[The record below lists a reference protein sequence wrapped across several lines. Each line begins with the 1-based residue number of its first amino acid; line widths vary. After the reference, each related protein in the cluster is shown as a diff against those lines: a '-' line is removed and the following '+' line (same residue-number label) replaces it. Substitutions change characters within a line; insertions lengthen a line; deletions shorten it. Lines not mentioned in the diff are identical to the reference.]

1 MQTQIIESIKAA
13 LWGLIVYGLT
23 LLTAGSA
30 NFIFQPNLVWQQTGD
45 IVISNTDSSQ
55 AFYDELQG
63 SPRSYTIDAGSGF
76 DLYLN
81 VLTPE
86 LVNGAARYSIAVYLQ
101 KDDGTEE
108 QLSLLYGPTA
118 EWKEYYE
125 SFSREYYMKGPEL
138 DKNFPAGKYRIEISS
153 LDNIGKY
160 VLASGKTKTWEPMGL
175 FSLYWKLPKLKMDFF
190 KTSIWQLAF
199 SPLMIA
205 IVIVVGLILL
215 LIAII
220 NYIVGLIQLKIR
232 QAQAKTILLTSGGM
246 LMKSEISKLLQKPA
260 YNITVAFIVTAGK
273 TGEKVEYL
281 KNDYMVMRDMGF
293 NVLEIDIEGKT
304 EKQVREMIQ
313 LRDIIFV
320 EDGNA
325 FMLLKA
331 MRKCNFEKIM
341 RELLKL
347 GKVYLGVGS
356 GSMVA
361 GKSIRIAEWLGQEN
375 EVNLRGYKGL
385 NLVPF
390 EIFPHYTPEQDIL
403 IKKKVWFKW
412 RRRKIKFLTDKQAVL
427 SQGKS
432 ILTIGEGNKI
442 EV

>member
-1 MQTQIIESIKAA
+1 MQTQIIEIIKSA
-13 LWGLIVYGLT
+13 LWGIIVYGLT
-23 LLTAGSA
+23 LLTASSA
-30 NFIFQPNLVWQQTGD
+30 NFIFQPNLVWQQAGD
-45 IVISNTDSSQ
+45 ISILSTDTSQ
-55 AFYDELQG
+55 AFYDELKG
-63 SPRSYTIDAGSGF
+63 EPRSYTIDKDSEF

-101 KDDGTEE
+101 KADDTEE

-138 DKNFPAGKYRIEISS
+138 DKKFPAGKYRIEISS
-153 LDNIGKY
+153 LDNIGRY
-160 VLASGKTKTWEPMGL
+160 VLASGKTKMWEPMGL
-175 FSLYWKLPKLKMDFF
+175 LSLYWKLPKLKMDFF
-190 KTSIWQLAF
+190 QTNIWQLVF

-205 IVIVVGLILL
+205 IVIVVGIILL

-220 NYIVGLIQLKIR
+220 NYIVGLIQLKIK
-232 QAQAKTILLTSGGM
+232 QAEAKTILLTSGGM

-313 LRDIIFV
+313 LRDIVFV

-325 FMLLKA
+325 FMLLRA

-390 EIFPHYTPEQDIL
+390 EIFPHYTPEQDTL

-412 RRRKIKFLTDKQAVL
+412 RRRKIKFLTDNQAVL

-432 ILTIGEGNKI
+432 IITIGEGNKI

>member
-13 LWGLIVYGLT
+13 LWGLIIYGLT

-30 NFIFQPNLVWQQTGD
+30 NFIFQPNLVWQQAGD
-45 IVISNTDSSQ
+45 ISISDTNPSQ
-55 AFYDELQG
+55 AFYDELKG
-63 SPRSYTIDAGSGF
+63 GPRNYIIDKDSEF

-138 DKNFPAGKYRIEISS
+138 DKSFSAGKYRIEISS

-160 VLASGKTKTWEPMGL
+160 VLVSGKTKIWEPMGL
-175 FSLYWKLPKLKMDFF
+175 LSLYWKLPKLKMDFF
-190 KTSIWQLAF
+190 QTSIWQLAF

-205 IVIVVGLILL
+205 IVIVAGLILL

-232 QAQAKTILLTSGGM
+232 QAEAKTILLTSGGM

-281 KNDYMVMRDMGF
+281 KNDYMVMREMGF
-293 NVLEIDIEGKT
+293 NVLEVDIEGKT
-304 EKQVREMIQ
+304 EKQVREIIQ

-390 EIFPHYTPEQDIL
+390 EIFPHYAPEQDTL

-432 ILTIGEGNKI
+432 IITIGEGNKI